1 MDKVNWQDKSVFI
14 TGASG
19 FLGGWLV
26 KRLLEL
32 DVDVVCLMRDW
43 IPQSSLFTVMD
54 KVKIVRGDICDKALL
69 ERILGEYEVNT
80 VFHLA
85 AQAIVSVANRNPIS
99 TFDSDIRGTW
109 SLLEACR
116 RSPTVKFT
124 VVASSDKSYGTQEK
138 LPYTEDM
145 PLRGRHPYD
154 VSKSCVDL
162 IAQSYIA
169 TYKMPIG
176 ITRCGN
182 LYGGGDLN
190 WNRIVP
196 ETIRSIIRNQ
206 RPIIRSDGTMIRDY
220 FYVEDAVN
228 ALIAL
233 AESNISG
240 AFNFSN
246 EEPLSVME
254 MVNHI
259 LLNMNSELKPI
270 IKNEVSN
277 EIKAQYLDSTK
288 AMRLLNWK
296 PLYTV
301 KDGLVK
307 TVEWYRKYFNVAK

>member
-1 MDKVNWQDKSVFI
+1 MDKVKWQDKSVFV

-32 DVDVVCLMRDW
+32 DADVVCLMRDW
-43 IPQSSLFTVMD
+43 IPQSNLFSVMG
-54 KVKIVRGDICDKALL
+54 KVKIVRGSIRDQSLL

-85 AQAIVSVANRNPIS
+85 AQSIVSVANRNPVS
-99 TFDSDIRGTW
+99 TFDSDIKGTW

-116 RSPTVKFT
+116 RSPTVKFM
-124 VVASSDKSYGTQEK
+124 VVASSDKAYGTQEK

-145 PLRGRHPYD
+145 PLQGRHPYD

-206 RPIIRSDGTMIRDY
+206 QPIIRSDGTMIRDY

-228 ALIAL
+228 AIILL

-246 EEPLSVME
+246 GEPLSVIN
-254 MVNHI
+254 MVNRI

-288 AMRLLNWK
+288 AMSLLNWK
-296 PLYTV
+296 PQYTV
-301 KDGLVK
+301 KDGLAK
-307 TVEWYRKYFNVAK
+307 TIEWYKGYFNVAE

>member
-1 MDKVNWQDKSVFI
+1 MDKVNWQDKSVFV

-19 FLGGWLV
+19 FLGGWFV

-32 DVDVVCLMRDW
+32 DADVVCLMRDW
-43 IPQSSLFTVMD
+43 IPQSSLFDVMC
-54 KVKIVRGDICDKALL
+54 KVKIVRGSICDQVLL

-85 AQAIVSVANRNPIS
+85 AQAIVSVANRNPVS

-116 RSPTVKFT
+116 RSPKIASIIVC
-124 VVASSDKSYGTQEK
+124 SSDKAYGTQEK
-138 LPYTEDM
+138 LPYKEDM
-145 PLRGRHPYD
+145 PLQGRHPYD

-206 RPIIRSDGTMIRDY
+206 QPIIRSDGTMIRDY

-228 ALIAL
+228 AIILL

-246 EEPLSVME
+246 REPLSVRE
-254 MVNHI
+254 IVNHI